1 MIEGEFAT
9 LGFVAYLQKPAAD
22 KNSIM
27 IDLLLEKGAVLYCKT
42 SVPQGLTV
50 SIMSTMAGALRN
62 TAVLPNII
70 HRLLRAVTRY
80 SATH

>member
-1 MIEGEFAT
+1 MFMIEGEFAT

-22 KNSIM
+22 KNSVI

-50 SIMSTMAGALRN
+50 STMAGTLCN
-62 TAVLPNII
+62 IAVPSNPI
-70 HRLLRAVTRY
+70 HRLLRVVTRY